1 MVDQITVHDLK
12 AKIDKGE
19 KFILVDVRNQNE
31 LDICKFDNAV
41 HIPLHLLAVRYRE
54 LPQDAEIIL
63 TCHHGGR
70 SMQAAQFLVNQGYR
84 NVSNLVGGIDA
95 WAAQIDSNMARY

>member
-12 AKIDKGE
+12 EKMDKGE
-19 KFILVDVRNQNE
+19 KFVLVDVRNQNE
-31 LDICKFDNAV
+31 LDICKFDSAL
-41 HIPLHLLAVRYRE
+41 HIPLHLLTVRYTE
-54 LPQDAEIIL
+54 LPQDAEIIM

-70 SMQAAQFLVNQGYR
+70 SMQAANFLINQGYR

-95 WAAQIDSNMARY
+95 WASHIDPNMARY